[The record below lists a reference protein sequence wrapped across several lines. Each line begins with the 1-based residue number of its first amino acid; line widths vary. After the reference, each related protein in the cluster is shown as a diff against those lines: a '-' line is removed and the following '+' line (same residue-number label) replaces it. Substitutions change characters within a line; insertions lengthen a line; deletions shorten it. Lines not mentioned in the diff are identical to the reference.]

1 MRARLDRR
9 IHQHNAQQLAAT
21 IESVITVVKGFA
33 DLTVK
38 LDNPEAIEFLKSK
51 RRFQKTLN
59 KLKKLFPDKI

>member
-1 MRARLDRR
+1 MDRI
-9 IHQHNAQQLAAT
+9 IHQHNAQQLRLAAAT
-21 IESVITVVKGFA
+21 IESVITLVKGFA

-38 LDNPEAIEFLKSK
+38 PDNPEAIEFLKSK